1 MLWFT
6 GSQTVGC
13 DCATELNWIH
23 RSMHTIFTEAV
34 HTCTHLYTH
43 HLQWSNAHTQKK
55 CHKKYLYQ
63 IEMKF
68 VYCYDFSKKKKKC
81 LSGLPWWLRGRVH
94 LPVQE
99 TQVQFLV
106 LEECSCQGATKP
118 VHHSCGACALE
129 PGSHKLLTPRTASTE
144 AREP

>member
-55 CHKKYLYQ
+55 CHKKYLYK

-68 VYCYDFSKKKKKC
+68 VYCYDFSKKKNVFLGFPGGSVVESTCQCRRHRFNSWSRKNARAKEQ
-81 LSGLPWWLRGRVH
+81 LSPCTTAVE
-94 LPVQE
+94 PV
-99 TQVQFLV
+99 LW
-106 LEECSCQGATKP
+106 SPGAT
-118 VHHSCGACALE
+118 SC
-129 PGSHKLLTPRTASTE
+129 
-144 AREP
+144 